1 MAYHLF
7 KKLQKVSSKESRVNK
22 ENVNDGLDKW
32 LKDLNDIVDKTIVDD
47 SDDDGNNFPDNNYV
61 VNIKEYLKTV
71 NKIVTHSEKVKNKKP
86 DELKN
91 EKINI
96 SHIKEFCKIL
106 TTCNSLLNKLKTE
119 KKKENEILQK
129 NNIWDIFEEIILNSS
144 EVLNKIIC
152 LNKDMFHKKNI
163 RIDCNEFKIYINY
176 LNTLFKETHN
186 CDILFDVFYLEFENS
201 IFIKY
206 EIILLLQ
213 KLYIYDNINFYFYL
227 YENIVYSDNINSCY
241 YYNLFCVKFFQI
253 LYSEYY
259 TEGASSNSSNHI
271 NKINNNINLNDQS
284 KLVTNLHDQYML
296 IINKI
301 RKGKYYY
308 TDYINYPFNY
318 SNDKI
323 VYKNT
328 NDNYYINENKEFH
341 SIPLNKT
348 FKSYIFNHDN
358 DFIIQK
364 KLKTVDQ
371 KSNLYEL
378 VTDSHD
384 LSRSGSSAS
393 YSDDINTNLKY
404 VENEGKNK
412 TKIGNKNDA
421 DTSIISENI
430 RRPHQNEKQEK
441 SNSIKDCSNAS
452 SININ
457 PQSGSNRNIFNE
469 GDKNNIENINTN
481 SDNARSSND
490 DPNKDSVYYFS
501 SDVSNDIIS
510 VNEEF
515 DGEKKKK
522 KKIDFCEENIFLIM
536 FRNNKIRTLRNSIDK
551 LVLNRNN
558 FVCELITLM
567 SSNQNAYL
575 INEIIL
581 LLLLIS
587 KNNSEIKNIITYER
601 VIECIL
607 KTIKEEHIYLFNNF
621 DELFFL
627 HSDTHFV
634 QINAKTKVHC
644 FTDEL
649 YENSEIKKENRKRS
663 NSNDYIS
670 KSLQC
675 INESI
680 ASNEKLHDSN
690 FIEIKKKSTDMNEK
704 YNSIEVYL
712 DNISVN
718 IDIKSSLLL
727 LHCLIINSDFVL
739 KYIYELNIL
748 DEFIKLVLNLYN
760 INIYVYKN
768 SFHKF
773 YTNSLFI
780 TSTFI
785 DIIYNIVKV
794 SKENRSVDISL
805 KKLLPIFQRGKFFEG
820 SIFFLFKLVLIHL
833 TNISKY
839 TSKNTKKLI
848 EARESIKSD
857 NNFSSPKREFPASD
871 TGSHTV
877 MGSNKKFEAAEGSN
891 LGDSWSVYEKGSPNY
906 NSGLSNLNSEMLEMF
921 KTFIHT
927 NVRNILS
934 ICCKFLYEDEKYCSE
949 FIFSHFNTAKSSNNS
964 SAYTKISKS
973 KSFDTLESDA
983 HGEETN
989 FILKNYRQN
998 KYFYYEH
1005 MLIYY
1010 INNLNRI
1017 KYVDMLLIVFFFD
1030 KKNVIQNYIY
1040 EFFMCL
1046 CEKHSN
1052 ISKYL
1057 NYVFFVQKN
1066 IFYYYVSYIMNK
1078 IKKKSLKFKKFI
1090 TNLNKLVDKG
1100 EKNDSSKKQHIENE
1114 VERKKIFFYKYMKD
1128 LELVHKI
1135 YNLTSNTINVKGEEN
1150 ASKDDNKV
1158 LNNFNI
1164 NFEEIIYYN
1173 CMYVHMYNGKEK
1185 KYFKK
1190 LNNRFNKNILIY
1202 RIYNFLCQNNIN
1214 NNEKRIKQMIS
1225 LLGNK
1230 YVTKR
1235 VSCLICAYISIYL
1248 FKEQNDKAKNKVIN
1262 VIIEKDM
1269 FNNLYNFLND
1279 FIKYKFDNKY
1289 FFCAFTQ
1296 KSKIADQD
1304 IQSVLHIKKDK
1315 YFLFYSYQK
1324 DLYFIHY
1331 IYSSFIH
1338 HNILTYFFNESK
1350 KEAGE
1355 RNSLDGFEKKRRQR
1369 QRIKNTSKKA
1379 SNYKDCLNDASKKK
1393 SKYYEMNNG
1402 LSNGETGSE
1411 SSYEIE
1417 QNYTDEEN
1425 YENSDFDKE
1434 SNKTEDDENSESIQS
1449 SQINRKTKYLPKSN
1463 ANRGSRNK
1471 KGKHRRKARSPSLI
1485 YMYNDERDSSDRSSY
1500 SSNYYLKDEKN
1511 KSKGKNKREKLKK
1524 MMDDINNM
1532 RKKLHEEEL
1541 KYIEEKLYLNKMIE
1555 KKNDIIN
1562 NILYS
1567 YLLIKEKSEKIE
1579 EENIMLKNKNSLQEK
1594 EHEVLMNNNTDEL
1607 KREHIKMLDNYEKIN
1622 NENKILQNKVEQFS
1636 DLLIYLYNNV
1646 KGCSKYM
1653 ENIEN
1658 LSFFNNKNKTHNI
1671 NDQPD
1676 KTSGAYD
1683 QLDAAPQGKCYEET
1697 YPNSHIGNDIQPSQ
1711 EPRNYEQPV
1720 PNMQVGNYE
1729 HPGPSIP
1736 VGNYEHSSPNI
1747 QVGNYEQSA
1756 PNMHLRSYEQPGP
1769 NIQIG
1774 NYEQP
1779 VPNIHVR
1786 GYEQPG
1792 PNIPVGNYEYSTP
1805 NMQIGSYEQ
1814 PVPNMHV
1821 RNYQQP
1827 NAQYPMNNYGQFNMN
1842 PHMESYL
1849 QNNMNQNMGNQ
1860 FYINRNENMGKEL
1873 YIGTNTSMRN
1883 NTSPNENE
1891 NK

>member
-7 KKLQKVSSKESRVNK
+7 KKLQKVSSKESRINK
-22 ENVNDGLDKW
+22 ENANDGIDKW

-47 SDDDGNNFPDNNYV
+47 SDDEGNNLPDKNYV

-71 NKIVTHSEKVKNKKP
+71 NKILTHSEKIKNKKG
-86 DELKN
+86 EEFKN

-96 SHIKEFCKIL
+96 SYIKEFCKIL
-106 TTCNSLLNKLKTE
+106 TTCSSLLNKLKTE
-119 KKKENEILQK
+119 KKKESEILQK
-129 NNIWDIFEEIILNSS
+129 NNIWDMFEEIILNSS

-163 RIDCNEFKIYINY
+163 RIDCNELKIYINY
-176 LNTLFKETHN
+176 LNILFKETHN

-253 LYSEYY
+253 LYSDYY
-259 TEGASSNSSNHI
+259 TEGTSSNSSNHI
-271 NKINNNINLNDQS
+271 NKINNNINLNDQN
-284 KLVTNLHDQYML
+284 KIVTNLHEQCML
-296 IINKI
+296 IINKL

-318 SNDKI
+318 SSDKI
-323 VYKNT
+323 IYKNK

-348 FKSYIFNHDN
+348 FKSYIFNHAN
-358 DFIIQK
+358 DFVIQK
-364 KLKTVDQ
+364 KLKTIDH
-371 KSNLYEL
+371 KSSLYEL
-378 VTDSHD
+378 ATDSHD
-384 LSRSGSSAS
+384 LSRSGSSCS
-393 YSDDINTNLKY
+393 YSDDINTNLKS
-404 VENEGKNK
+404 VENEGENK

-421 DTSIISENI
+421 DISIISENI
-430 RRPHQNEKQEK
+430 RRPYQNEKQEK
-441 SNSIKDCSNAS
+441 GNSIKDCSNIS
-452 SININ
+452 SFNIN
-457 PQSGSNRNIFNE
+457 SQSGSNKNNFNE
-469 GDKNNIENINTN
+469 GEKNNIENINVN
-481 SDNARSSND
+481 NDNDRSSND
-490 DPNKDSVYYFS
+490 NPNEDSLYYFS

-515 DGEKKKK
+515 DEEKKKK

-536 FRNNKIRTLRNSIDK
+536 FRNNKIRTLRNSIDN

-567 SSNQNAYL
+567 GSNQNAYL

-627 HSDTHFV
+627 HSDNHFV
-634 QINAKTKVHC
+634 QINAKIKVHC
-644 FTDEL
+644 FIDEI
-649 YENSEIKKENRKRS
+649 YENSEIEKENIKRS

-670 KSLQC
+670 KSLQN
-675 INESI
+675 IDENI
-680 ASNEKLHDSN
+680 TTDGKLYDSN
-690 FIEIKKKSTDMNEK
+690 FMEIKKKSTNVDEK
-704 YNSIEVYL
+704 YNSIELYL

-768 SFHKF
+768 LFHKF
-773 YTNSLFI
+773 YINSLFI

-805 KKLLPIFQRGKFFEG
+805 KKLLPIFQRGNFFEG
-820 SIFFLFKLVLIHL
+820 SIFFLFKFVLIHL

-839 TSKNTKKLI
+839 TSKNNKRLI
-848 EARESIKSD
+848 EPHESVKSD
-857 NNFSSPKREFPASD
+857 NNFDSPKREFATSD
-871 TGSHTV
+871 TGSHTI
-877 MGSNKKFEAAEGSN
+877 MGSNKKCEVVEGNN
-891 LGDSWSVYEKGSPNY
+891 LDDSWSGYEKGAPNY
-906 NSGLSNLNSEMLEMF
+906 NSGLNNINNEMF

-949 FIFSHFNTAKSSNNS
+949 FIFSHLNATKSSNNS
-964 SAYTKISKS
+964 SAYAKISMS
-973 KSFDTLESDA
+973 KSVEALESDA
-983 HGEETN
+983 HEEETN

-1017 KYVDMLLIVFFFD
+1017 KYVDMLLIIFFFD

-1066 IFYYYVSYIMNK
+1066 LFYYYVSYIMNK
-1078 IKKKSLKFKKFI
+1078 IKKKSLQFKKFI

-1100 EKNDSSKKQHIENE
+1100 ENIDPTKKKHIENE

-1128 LELVHKI
+1128 LDLVHKI
-1135 YNLTSNTINVKGEEN
+1135 CNLTVNGINIKDEEN
-1150 ASKDDNKV
+1150 GNKDDNNNKV
-1158 LNNFNI
+1158 LNYFNI
-1164 NFEEIIYYN
+1164 NFEEIMYYN

-1190 LNNRFNKNILIY
+1190 LNNSFNKNILIY
-1202 RIYNFLCQNNIN
+1202 RIYNCLCQNNIGIS
-1214 NNEKRIKQMIS
+1214 EKRVKLMIS
-1225 LLGNK
+1225 LLRNK
-1230 YVTKR
+1230 FVTKR
-1235 VSCLICAYISIYL
+1235 VNCLICVYISIYL

-1262 VIIEKDM
+1262 IIIEKKM
-1269 FNNLYNFLND
+1269 FNSLYSFLND

-1296 KSKIADQD
+1296 KSKIVEQD
-1304 IQSVLHIKKDK
+1304 IQSVLHIKKNK

-1331 IYSSFIH
+1331 IYSNFIH

-1350 KEAGE
+1350 KESGE
-1355 RNSLDGFEKKRRQR
+1355 RNCLDELEKRSQRR
-1369 QRIKNTSKKA
+1369 RIRNDSQKA
-1379 SNYKDCLNDASKKK
+1379 SKYKGCLNDVSKKK
-1393 SKYYEMNNG
+1393 YKYYEMNNAF
-1402 LSNGETGSE
+1402 SNGETGSE

-1417 QNYTDEEN
+1417 QNFTDEKN

-1434 SNKTEDDENSESIQS
+1434 LNKTEDDESGESIQS
-1449 SQINRKTKYLPKSN
+1449 SQISRKTKYLPNSG
-1463 ANRGSRNK
+1463 ANRGNKYK
-1471 KGKHRRKARSPSLI
+1471 KGKNRRKKKSSSLI
-1485 YMYNDERDSSDRSSY
+1485 YMYNDERDSSDRSSS
-1500 SSNYYLKDEKN
+1500 SSNYYLNDEKN
-1511 KSKGKNKREKLKK
+1511 KSKGKSKREKLKK
-1524 MMDDINNM
+1524 MMDDVNNM
-1532 RKKLHEEEL
+1532 RKKLHEDEL

-1579 EENIMLKNKNSLQEK
+1579 EENIMLKNKNSLREK
-1594 EHEVLMNNNTDEL
+1594 EHEILMNNNMDEL
-1607 KREHIKMLDNYEKIN
+1607 KREHIKILDNYEKIN

-1658 LSFFNNKNKTHNI
+1658 LSFFNNKKKTYNI
-1671 NDQPD
+1671 NDQAD
-1676 KTSGAYD
+1676 KPSGTYD
-1683 QLDAAPQGKCYEET
+1683 QLDVAPQGKYYEEI
-1697 YPNSHIGNDIQPSQ
+1697 YSNSYMGNYIHPTQ
-1711 EPRNYEQPV
+1711 ESKS
-1720 PNMQVGNYE
+1720 YE
-1729 HPGPSIP
+1729 HPVSNIQAGS
-1736 VGNYEHSSPNI
+1736 YEH
-1747 QVGNYEQSA
+1747 
-1756 PNMHLRSYEQPGP
+1756 
-1769 NIQIG
+1769 
-1774 NYEQP
+1774 P
-1779 VPNIHVR
+1779 VPNI
-1786 GYEQPG
+1786 QA
-1792 PNIPVGNYEYSTP
+1792 
-1805 NMQIGSYEQ
+1805 GSYEQ
-1814 PVPNMHV
+1814 SVPNTHVRSYEHPVPNIQAESYEQSVPNTHVRSYEHPVSNTHVRSYEHPVSNIQAGSYEQSVPNMHV
-1821 RNYQQP
+1821 QNYEKP
-1827 NAQYPMNNYGQFNMN
+1827 NSQYPMNNYEQFNMN
-1842 PHMESYL
+1842 PHMKNYL
-1849 QNNMNQNMGNQ
+1849 QNDMNQNIGNQ
-1860 FYINRNENMGKEL
+1860 FYISRNEDMDKEL
-1873 YIGTNTSMRN
+1873 YIKTNINMQN
-1883 NTSPNENE
+1883 NTNPDENE
-1891 NK
+1891 HK

>member
-7 KKLQKVSSKESRVNK
+7 KKLQKVSNKESRINK
-22 ENVNDGLDKW
+22 ENPNDGIDKW
-32 LKDLNDIVDKTIVDD
+32 VKDLNDIVDKTIVDD
-47 SDDDGNNFPDNNYV
+47 SDDDGNNFPDKYYV

-71 NKIVTHSEKVKNKKP
+71 NKIVTHSEKIKNKKG
-86 DELKN
+86 DEFKN

-96 SHIKEFCKIL
+96 SYIKEFCKIL
-106 TTCNSLLNKLKTE
+106 NTCSSLLNKLKTE
-119 KKKENEILQK
+119 KKKESEILKK
-129 NNIWDIFEEIILNSS
+129 NNIWDMFEEIILNSS

-152 LNKDMFHKKNI
+152 LNKGMFHKKNI

-176 LNTLFKETHN
+176 LNILFKETHN

-201 IFIKY
+201 ISIKY

-253 LYSEYY
+253 LYSDYY
-259 TEGASSNSSNHI
+259 TEGTNSNSSIHI
-271 NKINNNINLNDQS
+271 NKINNNINLNDQN
-284 KLVTNLHDQYML
+284 KIVTNLHEQCML
-296 IINKI
+296 IINKL

-318 SNDKI
+318 SSDKI
-323 VYKNT
+323 IYKNK

-348 FKSYIFNHDN
+348 FKSYIFDHAN

-364 KLKTVDQ
+364 KLKTIDK

-378 VTDSHD
+378 ATDSHD
-384 LSRSGSSAS
+384 LSRFGSSCS
-393 YSDDINTNLKY
+393 YSDDINTNFKS

-421 DTSIISENI
+421 DISIISENI
-430 RRPHQNEKQEK
+430 RRPYQNEKQEK
-441 SNSIKDCSNAS
+441 SNSIKDCSNIS
-452 SININ
+452 SFNIN
-457 PQSGSNRNIFNE
+457 SQFGSKKNNFNE
-469 GDKNNIENINTN
+469 AEKNNIENINTN
-481 SDNARSSND
+481 NGNARSSND
-490 DPNKDSVYYFS
+490 DPNEDSLYYFS
-501 SDVSNDIIS
+501 SDISNDIIS

-515 DGEKKKK
+515 DEEKKKK
-522 KKIDFCEENIFLIM
+522 KKIYFCEENIFLII
-536 FRNNKIRTLRNSIDK
+536 FRNNKIRTLRNSIDN

-567 SSNQNAYL
+567 GSNQNAYL

-627 HSDTHFV
+627 HSDNHFV
-634 QINAKTKVHC
+634 QINAKIKVYC
-644 FTDEL
+644 FIDEV
-649 YENSEIKKENRKRS
+649 YENSEIEKENIKRS

-670 KSLQC
+670 KSLQK
-675 INESI
+675 IDENVTTDG
-680 ASNEKLHDSN
+680 KLYDYN
-690 FIEIKKKSTDMNEK
+690 FIEIKKNSTDVDEK
-704 YNSIEVYL
+704 YNSIELYL

-768 SFHKF
+768 IFHKF

-805 KKLLPIFQRGKFFEG
+805 EKLLPIFQRGNFFEG
-820 SIFFLFKLVLIHL
+820 SIFFLFKFVLIHL

-839 TSKNTKKLI
+839 TSKNNKRLI
-848 EARESIKSD
+848 EPHESVKSD
-857 NNFSSPKREFPASD
+857 SNFYSPKREFATSD

-877 MGSNKKFEAAEGSN
+877 MASNKKCEVVEGSN
-891 LGDSWSVYEKGSPNY
+891 LGDSWSGHEKGPPNY
-906 NSGLSNLNSEMLEMF
+906 NSGANNINNEMLEMF

-949 FIFSHFNTAKSSNNS
+949 FIFSHLNATKGSNNS
-964 SAYTKISKS
+964 GAYAKINKS
-973 KSFDTLESDA
+973 KSVEALESGA
-983 HGEETN
+983 HEEETS

-1010 INNLNRI
+1010 INNLNQI
-1017 KYVDMLLIVFFFD
+1017 KYVDMLLIIFFFD

-1066 IFYYYVSYIMNK
+1066 LFYYYVSYIMIK
-1078 IKKKSLKFKKFI
+1078 IKKKSLQFKKFI

-1100 EKNDSSKKQHIENE
+1100 ENIDPTKKKHIENE

-1128 LELVHKI
+1128 LELAHKI
-1135 YNLTSNTINVKGEEN
+1135 CNLTVNGINIKDEEN
-1150 ASKDDNKV
+1150 GNKNDNDNNNSNNNV
-1158 LNNFNI
+1158 LNYLNL
-1164 NFEEIIYYN
+1164 NFEEIVYYN

-1190 LNNRFNKNILIY
+1190 LNNSFNKNILIY
-1202 RIYNFLCQNNIN
+1202 RIYNFLCQNSIGIS
-1214 NNEKRIKQMIS
+1214 EKRVKLMIS
-1225 LLGNK
+1225 LLINK
-1230 YVTKR
+1230 FVAKR
-1235 VSCLICAYISIYL
+1235 VSCLICVYISIYL
-1248 FKEQNDKAKNKVIN
+1248 LKEQNDKAKNKVIN
-1262 VIIEKDM
+1262 IIIEKKM
-1269 FNNLYNFLND
+1269 FNSLYNFLND

-1296 KSKIADQD
+1296 KSKIVEQD
-1304 IQSVLHIKKDK
+1304 IQSVLHIKKNK

-1331 IYSSFIH
+1331 IYSNFIH

-1355 RNSLDGFEKKRRQR
+1355 RNCLDEFEKRRSQR
-1369 QRIKNTSKKA
+1369 RRIRNDSPKA
-1379 SNYKDCLNDASKKK
+1379 SKYKACLSDASKKK
-1393 SKYYEMNNG
+1393 YKYYEMNNG
-1402 LSNGETGSE
+1402 FSNGETGSE

-1417 QNYTDEEN
+1417 ENCTDKKN
-1425 YENSDFDKE
+1425 YENSDFNKR
-1434 SNKTEDDENSESIQS
+1434 SNETEDYESDESIQRN
-1449 SQINRKTKYLPKSN
+1449 QINRKTKYLPNSI
-1463 ANRGSRNK
+1463 ANRGNKNK
-1471 KGKHRRKARSPSLI
+1471 KGKNRKKAKSPSLI
-1485 YMYNDERDSSDRSSY
+1485 YMCNAERDSPDRSSD
-1500 SSNYYLKDEKN
+1500 SSNYYLNDEKN
-1511 KSKGKNKREKLKK
+1511 KSKGKNKRAKLKK
-1524 MMDDINNM
+1524 MMNDINNM
-1532 RKKLHEEEL
+1532 RKKLHEDEI

-1567 YLLIKEKSEKIE
+1567 YLLIKEKSERIE
-1579 EENIMLKNKNSLQEK
+1579 EENTMLKNKNSLREK
-1594 EHEVLMNNNTDEL
+1594 EHEILMNNNMDEL
-1607 KREHIKMLDNYEKIN
+1607 KKEHIKILDNYEKIN

-1658 LSFFNNKNKTHNI
+1658 LSFFNNKKKTHNI
-1671 NDQPD
+1671 NDQTD
-1676 KTSGAYD
+1676 KKSGTYD
-1683 QLDAAPQGKCYEET
+1683 QLNAASQGKCYEEI
-1697 YPNSHIGNDIQPSQ
+1697 YSNSYMENYIHPSQ
-1711 EPRNYEQPV
+1711 ESKSYEQSV
-1720 PNMQVGNYE
+1720 
-1729 HPGPSIP
+1729 
-1736 VGNYEHSSPNI
+1736 PNI
-1747 QVGNYEQSA
+1747 QA
-1756 PNMHLRSYEQPGP
+1756 
-1769 NIQIG
+1769 
-1774 NYEQP
+1774 
-1779 VPNIHVR
+1779 
-1786 GYEQPG
+1786 
-1792 PNIPVGNYEYSTP
+1792 
-1805 NMQIGSYEQ
+1805 GSYEQ
-1814 PVPNMHV
+1814 PVHNIHV
-1821 RNYQQP
+1821 RSYEKP
-1827 NAQYPMNNYGQFNMN
+1827 NSQYPMNNYEQFNMN
-1842 PHMESYL
+1842 LHMKSYL
-1849 QNNMNQNMGNQ
+1849 QNDMNQNMGDH
-1860 FYINRNENMGKEL
+1860 FYIKRNEDIDKEL
-1873 YIGTNTSMRN
+1873 YIEANTNSD
-1883 NTSPNENE
+1883 ENE